1 MRPRNETDAPSA
13 MAKRA
18 ANELTEPRP
27 LGASH
32 IVSEQRMKR
41 SIVVKAALLT
51 ALVLVAPS
59 LGACSEKKDA
69 AVAAQPGAPAETP
82 WARPPMVDAA
92 RREGGEAVV
101 KGAAAPGARVVLRGA
116 DGAAVAVSAD
126 ADGRFELRAPLTP
139 GDVRLRPEVQIGE
152 DAAPSPETLV
162 LLQGGAGPIV
172 LIAAGEPTS
181 RLDGRGRLDAVDSDG
196 AVLIVSGRSTGSP
209 PEVTIDGRPVPVLG
223 RADGGWRATAPDA
236 GAASL
241 VVDGERFDY
250 PGVGS
255 QSDFQ
260 SQRAGDGWRLTWPTG
275 PSGRQT
281 TWLPDRAG

>member
-1 MRPRNETDAPSA
+1 

-18 ANELTEPRP
+18 AIELTDSRP

-32 IVSEQRMKR
+32 IVSEPRMKR
-41 SIVVKAALLT
+41 WIVAKAALST
-51 ALVLVAPS
+51 ALVLVAPTLS
-59 LGACSEKKDA
+59 ACSEKKDA
-69 AVAAQPGAPAETP
+69 AVASEPGAPVESP
-82 WARPPMVDAA
+82 WTQPPMVDAA
-92 RREGGEAVV
+92 RREGGQVV
-101 KGAAAPGARVVLRGA
+101 VRGAAAPNARVVLRAG

-126 ADGRFELRAPLTP
+126 AAGRFELRAPLTP
-139 GDVRLRPEVQIGE
+139 GDMRLRPEVQIGE

-172 LIAAGEPTS
+172 LIAAGEPTT

-196 AVLIVSGRSTGSP
+196 AVLIVSGRANGPP
-209 PEVTIDGRPVPVLG
+209 PEVTINGRRAPVLS
-223 RADGGWRATAPDA
+223 RTGGSWRATAPDG
-236 GAASL
+236 GAASI

-255 QSDFQ
+255 QADFQ

-281 TWLPDRAG
+281 TWLPDRGG